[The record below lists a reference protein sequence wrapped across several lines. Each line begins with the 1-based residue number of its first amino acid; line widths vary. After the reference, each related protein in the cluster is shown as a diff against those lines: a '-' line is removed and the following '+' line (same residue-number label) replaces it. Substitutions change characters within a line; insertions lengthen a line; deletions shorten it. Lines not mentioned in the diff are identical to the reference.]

1 MHRLVEVMNNIPHLW
16 GFVLEIYSLNNVSQ
30 ETKGLVENEFT
41 NTFLCHTHTSMYLC
55 IYLFKDLFFHCPV
68 VVKFK

>member
-1 MHRLVEVMNNIPHLW
+1 MHRLVEDMNNIPHLW

-41 NTFLCHTHTSMYLC
+41 NTFLCHTHTFM
-55 IYLFKDLFFHCPV
+55 
-68 VVKFK
+68 

>member
-16 GFVLEIYSLNNVSQ
+16 GFVLEIYSLNNVRQ

-41 NTFLCHTHTSMYLC
+41 NISLCHTHTSTM
-55 IYLFKDLFFHCPV
+55 
-68 VVKFK
+68 